1 MRKIQPVDIDG
12 ITFDAVI
19 TQTTDYTA
27 DVPSYPTEAG
37 FEVSDAIIVRP
48 LTLNLTLII
57 SNNPVTHRAI
67 NGQNPARVQEV
78 LARLRDCFFKREP
91 VTVTTQTAVYEMM
104 AIENFSDTI
113 SKDYGDMVEL
123 PISLRQIVKVE
134 RQTTTMEVQFLGP
147 ANVVQEN
154 PPTSSSSTVNNSN
167 YSNDSSSSKSN
178 ASALHNLA
186 SSLGILK

>member
-1 MRKIQPVDIDG
+1 MRKIEAIDIDG
-12 ITFDAVI
+12 ITFDGVI
-19 TQTTDYTA
+19 NQQTDYTA

-78 LARLRDCFFKREP
+78 LARLRECFFKREP
-91 VTVTTQTAVYEMM
+91 VTVTTQTAVYKMM
-104 AIENFSDTI
+104 AIENFSDII

-147 ANVVQEN
+147 ANVVMES
-154 PPTSSSSTVNNSN
+154 PPTNSGGNNSN
-167 YSNDSSSSKSN
+167 ASEDNQPR
-178 ASALHNLA
+178 ASALHGLA
-186 SSLGILK
+186 SSLGILR